1 MKKLFKIIVMSA
13 LLGSVVSCNCINK
26 LNKSAVVEGT
36 QVIAHRGYWDCKGS
50 AQNSIHALK
59 GAQKIGVYGSEFD
72 ANMTKDGILIINHD
86 RTFKGLV
93 IENTEYNILK
103 DSTLKNGE
111 KIPTLKQYLKQG
123 KKSQKTKMIFELK
136 AHSTPEIEKKAVEES
151 VRMVKKYNLEK
162 KTEFI
167 SFSMYICKEFARLMP
182 NNEIAYLGG
191 KIAPADLKKMGINAI
206 DYHYSNFQL
215 HPEWV
220 KQAHDL
226 GMKVNVWTVDNPEQI
241 KEMINLGVDYITT
254 NKPELVQSLIKH

>member
-1 MKKLFKIIVMSA
+1 MRKLFKIIVMSA
-13 LLGSVVSCNCINK
+13 LLSSVVSCNCINK
-26 LNKSAVVEGT
+26 LNESTVIEGT

-50 AQNSIHALK
+50 AQNSIYALK
-59 GAQKIGVYGSEFD
+59 RAQEISAYGSEFD
-72 ANMTKDGILIINHD
+72 VNMTKDGILIINHD

-93 IENTEYNILK
+93 IENTKYNILK
-103 DSTLKNGE
+103 DSTLKNRE

-162 KTEFI
+162 RTEFI